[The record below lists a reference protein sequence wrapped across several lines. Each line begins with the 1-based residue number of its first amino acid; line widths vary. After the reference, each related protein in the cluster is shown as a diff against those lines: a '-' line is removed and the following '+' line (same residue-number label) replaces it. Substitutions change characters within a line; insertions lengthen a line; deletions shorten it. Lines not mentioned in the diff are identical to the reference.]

1 MSNES
6 KHYEPNYDSY
16 PLLDNLNIHI
26 LRLMK
31 SGKIRESED
40 LKDFYLMLNSDIT
53 SNYYEEERSEVSD
66 IMVRRHLLIKG
77 YYDVK

>member
-6 KHYEPNYDSY
+6 KHYEPNYDTY

-26 LRLMK
+26 RRLMK
-31 SGKIRESED
+31 SGNIRESED
-40 LKDFYLMLNSDIT
+40 LMNFYSMLNSDINC
-53 SNYYEEERSEVSD
+53 NYYDEERDEVSQAM
-66 IMVRRHLLIKG
+66 IRKHLLLKG